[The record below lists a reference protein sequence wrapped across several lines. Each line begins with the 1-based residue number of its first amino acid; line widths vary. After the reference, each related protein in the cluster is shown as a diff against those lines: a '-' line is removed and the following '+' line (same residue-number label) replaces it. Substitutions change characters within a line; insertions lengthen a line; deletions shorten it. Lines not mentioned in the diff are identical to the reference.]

1 MDQEPQTANNDSTP
15 INPTITHDQGSQETV
30 RDERGDGTTGL
41 VNNGSYQLK
50 TDQGESAE
58 MGTAPLHLHS
68 AAKGDEDYL
77 NGDDHKQVLP
87 KPEQDKL

>member
-1 MDQEPQTANNDSTP
+1 MDQEQQTSDNNSTP
-15 INPTITHDQGSQETV
+15 INPTITHDQGSQTTV
-30 RDERGDGTTGL
+30 REERGDGTTGL

-50 TDQGESAE
+50 TEQGESAE

>member
-1 MDQEPQTANNDSTP
+1 MDQEPQTADNNSTP
-15 INPTITHDQGSQETV
+15 ANPTIRIDQDSQQVTSE
-30 RDERGDGTTGL
+30 ERGDGTTGL

-58 MGTAPLHLHS
+58 MGAAPLHLHS

>member
-1 MDQEPQTANNDSTP
+1 MAQDQHTPEDQNIDSLQGTDSQQTLS
-15 INPTITHDQGSQETV
+15 
-30 RDERGDGTTGL
+30 DERGDGTTGL
-41 VNNGSYQLK
+41 VNNGSNQLK
-50 TDQGESAE
+50 NDQGESAE

>member
-1 MDQEPQTANNDSTP
+1 MAQDPQQNPEESTP
-15 INPTITHDQGSQETV
+15 INPAITHDQGSQETV
-30 RDERGDGTTGL
+30 SNERGDGTTGL